1 MRFFS
6 KLQHQLANRNRWQRL
21 STSLA
26 AAALMLS
33 LAGAPAVQAGDA
45 ASDHDAKQAKEEKT
59 AAEKAAA
66 DQGGGQ
72 GATESPGGSGPQ
84 WLRSM
89 GDNLRLN
96 VDAVSRFDT
105 KRGPDAGS
113 TLNTV
118 GLDVHTVMSNGS
130 GNVGVFV
137 LQPYLVRRDNA
148 RPVMMHM
155 EGPNDWE
162 VELHDFYFN
171 VTRWGR
177 GRTNIKFGHFDVPFG
192 LEPNT
197 DTHFKIYQLIP
208 MENLGMKKDWGV
220 SLNGGLPKFD
230 YEVALTRGSG
240 FQYRSKENNNYAVSA
255 RIGTPSDRNFV
266 LGVAVLQ
273 GRVLNPRLNVLIPR
287 KRAGLDASWIVSQFT
302 LKGEASLG
310 KDFNDNVY
318 HNLLELDWVNPAGTL
333 SAYVQ
338 GVHLRRKM
346 MMGMGGMP
354 GMMGDMGMMMMPRW
368 RDKVAPRVGA
378 NWWFSKRWSVEGQF
392 GPEMVMPMTQ
402 REDWEFRV
410 QLRYLH

>member
-1 MRFFS
+1 M
-6 KLQHQLANRNRWQRL
+6 LAL
-21 STSLA
+21 ASTP
-26 AAALMLS
+26 
-33 LAGAPAVQAGDA
+33 AGWAGDPP
-45 ASDHDAKQAKEEKT
+45 DHDAKHPKEEDT
-59 AAEKAAA
+59 VEEKAAA
-66 DQGGGQ
+66 ADDGGAQQDASELAGQ
-72 GATESPGGSGPQ
+72 SGPK
-84 WLRSM
+84 WLHSM

-96 VDAVSRFDT
+96 VDAISRFDS

-130 GNVGVFV
+130 GNVGVLV
-137 LQPYLVRRDNA
+137 LQPYLVRRGNA
-148 RPVMMHM
+148 RPVMMHL

-177 GRTNIKFGHFDVPFG
+177 GRTNIKIGHFDVPFG

-273 GRVLNPRLNVLIPR
+273 GRVLNPRRNILIPR
-287 KRAGLDASWIVSQFT
+287 KRLGLDASWIVSQFT
-302 LKGEASLG
+302 LKGESSVG

-318 HNLLELDWVNPAGTL
+318 HNLLELDWGNADGTL

-346 MMGMGGMP
+346 MMGGMP
-354 GMMGDMGMMMMPRW
+354 GMMGDMGTMRMFRW
-368 RDKVAPRVGA
+368 TNKVAPRVGA
-378 NWWFSKRWSVEGQF
+378 NWLFSKRWSVEGQY

-402 REDWEFRV
+402 REDWELRV
-410 QLRYLH
+410 QLRYVH

>member
-1 MRFFS
+1 MPNIPR
-6 KLQHQLANRNRWQRL
+6 KKTPLKKKPPPLM
-21 STSLA
+21 A
-26 AAALMLS
+26 AAP
-33 LAGAPAVQAGDA
+33 AGQ
-45 ASDHDAKQAKEEKT
+45 
-59 AAEKAAA
+59 
-66 DQGGGQ
+66 
-72 GATESPGGSGPQ
+72 SGPK
-84 WLRSM
+84 WLHSM

-96 VDAVSRFDT
+96 VDAISRFDS

-118 GLDVHTVMSNGS
+118 GLDVHTVMSGGS

-148 RPVMMHM
+148 RPVMMHL

-177 GRTNIKFGHFDVPFG
+177 GRTNIKIGHFDVPFG

-197 DTHFKIYQLIP
+197 DTHFKIYQPIP

-240 FQYRSKENNNYAVSA
+240 FHYRSKENNNYAVSA

-273 GRVLNPRLNVLIPR
+273 GRVLNPRRNILIPR
-287 KRAGLDASWIVSQFT
+287 KRLGLDASWVVSQFT
-302 LKGEASLG
+302 LKGETSIG

-318 HNLLELDWVNPAGTL
+318 HNLLELDWVNADGTL

-338 GVHLRRKM
+338 GVHLRRKGM
-346 MMGMGGMP
+346 MMGGMP
-354 GMMGDMGMMMMPRW
+354 GMMGDMGTMRMFRW
-368 RDKVAPRVGA
+368 TNKVAPRVGA
-378 NWWFSKRWSVEGQF
+378 NWLFSKRWSVEGQY

-402 REDWEFRV
+402 REDWELRV
-410 QLRYLH
+410 QLRYVH